1 MMTDQQTLCYTSWEF
16 CLKHQSVQSE
26 SSYRRERA
34 FVRVGLRMHVRFSR
48 LCRTEGLLVSLV
60 SSQMVEILFQY
71 AEHSLKKCP
80 EQGKIQLLE
89 QHFQV
94 DEATEALLLPY

>member
-1 MMTDQQTLCYTSWEF
+1 M
-16 CLKHQSVQSE
+16 
-26 SSYRRERA
+26 
-34 FVRVGLRMHVRFSR
+34 
-48 LCRTEGLLVSLV
+48 SLV

-71 AEHSLKKCP
+71 VDRSLKKCP

-94 DEATEALLLPY
+94 DEAMKVHVSPYRLSFSSIVMFLYCLLCSNNLSVDAILVLRFITNIIVLQLYTV